1 MTRFIAK
8 RVGLALITLLILSAI
23 VFMLGNLLPGDPGRA
38 TLGPL
43 APASAVKVL
52 DHQYGTDKPLL
63 TQYWLFISHFVQG
76 NMGKSYSYQAAVR
89 PLLFTAIGHSL
100 KLALLAF
107 VIVVPLGI
115 FAGVFAALHVG
126 KFSDRAIVVVGT
138 SATVTPEIV
147 SGIFL
152 IVVFG
157 IWLNVLPISATAPP
171 GAGFFT
177 QIYHLI
183 LPAIP
188 LVLVLFGYIARM
200 ARAGTVEALGSDY
213 VRTAVLKGLP
223 RRTVIRRHVLRNSLL
238 PTITVIASQ
247 TGYLIGGLVVVETL
261 FHYNGVGTLLLSAAT
276 QKDFP
281 MLEAGVLTIGIVY
294 MVATLVADLLYS
306 YLNPRIRFQGV
317 E

>member
-1 MTRFIAK
+1 MTKFLSK
-8 RVGLALITLLILSAI
+8 RLGLALITLLILSAI

-43 APASAVKVL
+43 APESAVKVL

-63 TQYWLFISHFVQG
+63 TLYWLFISHFVQG
-76 NMGKSYSYQAAVR
+76 NMGKSYTYQAPVR

-126 KFSDRAIVVVGT
+126 KGSDRAIVVAGT

-152 IVVFG
+152 ILVFG
-157 IWLNVLPISATAPP
+157 IWLNVLPISATAPQ
-171 GAGFFT
+171 GAGFFD

-247 TGYLIGGLVVVETL
+247 TGYLIGGLIVVETL
-261 FHYNGVGTLLLSAAT
+261 FHYDGIGTLLYNAAQ

-294 MVATLVADLLYS
+294 MLATLAADLLYS

>member
-1 MTRFIAK
+1 MAKFISK

-23 VFMLGNLLPGDPGRA
+23 VFILGNLLPGDPGRS

-43 APASAVKVL
+43 APESAVKAL
-52 DHQYGTDKPLL
+52 DHQYGTDKPVL
-63 TQYWLFISHFVQG
+63 TQYWLFISHFVRG
-76 NMGKSYSYQAAVR
+76 DMGTSNIYHAAVR

-126 KFSDRAIVVVGT
+126 KASDRTIVVAGT

-152 IVVFG
+152 ILVFG
-157 IWLNVLPISATAPP
+157 IWLNVLPISATPPP
-171 GAGFFT
+171 GAGFFE

-247 TGYLIGGLVVVETL
+247 TGYLIGGLFVVETL
-261 FHYNGVGTLLLSAAT
+261 FHYNGVGTLLLQAAT
-276 QKDFP
+276 QKDYP
-281 MLEAGVLTIGIVY
+281 MLEAGILTIGVVY

-306 YLNPRIRFQGV
+306 YLNPRIRYQGL

>member
-1 MTRFIAK
+1 MTRFVLK
-8 RVGLALITLLILSAI
+8 RLGLALITLLILSAI

-43 APASAVKVL
+43 APASSVRVL
-52 DHQYGTDKPLL
+52 DHQYGTDKPVL

-76 NMGKSYSYQAAVR
+76 NMGTSYSYRSAVR

-126 KFSDRAIVVVGT
+126 KSSDRMIVVAGT

-152 IVVFG
+152 ILVFG
-157 IWLNVLPISATAPP
+157 IWLNVLPISATAPQ
-171 GAGFFT
+171 GAGFFD

-261 FHYNGVGTLLLSAAT
+261 FHYNGVGTLLLNAAT

-294 MVATLVADLLYS
+294 MLATLVADLLYS